1 MGGESRDYL
10 FCNRWFQGSIPT
22 LFISLQI
29 RSHNMKKLFI
39 FIVGI
44 AAAAMLLA
52 PLQVTAQTKSRLAQ
66 ILERGTLRVG
76 TTGDFNP
83 MSMKDTATNTLIGYD
98 IEAMTQLAAD
108 MGVKVEFVPAEWTTL
123 VTGIV
128 SDRFDIFS
136 GASVSMAR
144 AKTVA
149 FSNPYLFAGT
159 VPLVNKK
166 TAAKMTWE
174 SINSP
179 TVTVAVLMG
188 TVFEQQAR
196 AIFPKAK
203 VRAVEKP
210 ATGYQ
215 EVLAGRAQ
223 VTITS
228 NVEAGTLMK
237 TYPDLQQVGTSAEM
251 RNKRPFAYPLPQ
263 GDEIWLT
270 FVNNWIS
277 LKEAEGYFA
286 GLEAKWLSVKK

>member
-1 MGGESRDYL
+1 MKNL
-10 FCNRWFQGSIPT
+10 LTILT
-22 LFISLQI
+22 SLVT
-29 RSHNMKKLFI
+29 SVF
-39 FIVGI
+39 
-44 AAAAMLLA
+44 LLA
-52 PLQVTAQTKSRLAQ
+52 PATTIAQGKSKLNQ

-83 MSMKDTATNTLIGYD
+83 MSIKDTATNTLTGFD
-98 IEAMTQLAAD
+98 VEAMTQLATD
-108 MGVKVEFVPAEWTTL
+108 MGVKIEFVPAEWATL
-123 VTGIV
+123 VNGIV

-136 GASVSMAR
+136 GASLSMAR

-166 TAAKMTWE
+166 GPGKFATWE

-179 TVTVAVLMG
+179 NVTVAVLLG

-196 AIFPKAK
+196 AHFPKAK
-203 VRAVEKP
+203 IRAVEKP
-210 ATGYQ
+210 ANGYQ

-228 NVEAGTLMK
+228 NVEAATLMK
-237 TYPDLQQVGTSAEM
+237 TYPDLQVVGSGSDM
-251 RNKRPFAYPLPQ
+251 RNKRPFSYPMPQ
-263 GDEIWLT
+263 GDEVWLT

-277 LKEAEGYFA
+277 LKQAEGYFET
-286 GLEAKWLSVKK
+286 LEVKWLSAKK

>member
-1 MGGESRDYL
+1 
-10 FCNRWFQGSIPT
+10 
-22 LFISLQI
+22 
-29 RSHNMKKLFI
+29 MKKPLTFLL
-39 FIVGI
+39 GLAL
-44 AAAAMLLA
+44 AALVLV
-52 PLQVTAQTKSRLAQ
+52 PLHSIAQTKSRLTQ

-83 MSMKDTATNTLIGYD
+83 MSMKDTASNTLTGFD

-108 MGVKVEFVPAEWTTL
+108 MGVKIEFVPAEWATL
-123 VTGIV
+123 VNGIV

-136 GASVSMAR
+136 GASLSMAR

-149 FSNPYLFAGT
+149 FSNPYLLAGT
-159 VPLVNKK
+159 VPLVSKK
-166 TAAKMTWE
+166 TGAKLATWD
-174 SINSP
+174 SINNP
-179 TVTVAVLMG
+179 NVTVAVLMG
-188 TVFEQQAR
+188 TVFDQQAR

-203 VRAVEKP
+203 IRAVEKP

-228 NVEAGTLMK
+228 NVEAATLMK

-251 RNKRPFAYPLPQ
+251 RNKRPFAYPMPQ
-263 GDEIWLT
+263 GDEVWLT

-277 LKEAEGYFA
+277 LKTAEGYFDA
-286 GLEAKWLSVKK
+286 LEAKWLSAKK